1 MFKAGMKESVT
12 KKIEM
17 KSMTTATCW
26 TLLHFIY
33 TGIVY
38 REDLEAWSP

>member
-33 TGIVY
+33 TGIAGFCII
-38 REDLEAWSP
+38 DLY